1 MHAMRCRAEAV
12 RSNTQAMQQLVLGW
26 HVIRVDVAKIGGWR
40 RGARAGIPH
49 AGHASRHAA
58 CQCSSHVPISP
69 ARSLLAPESNAPCR
83 IAGKKKKK
91 KCRPRRGDAF
101 LIPCSTL
108 WTLSSQSSIA
118 QGCTVR
124 HGYVGVSSGIRSFSL
139 YTLAPFIFIFFSKIL
154 FYKQN
159 VEKTYFRNIL
169 FFSVLELLTPMFNI
183 LVILLPIPLLTV
195 VVELSM

>member
-1 MHAMRCRAEAV
+1 MHAMRCSAEAV

-91 KCRPRRGDAF
+91 KSVGPGVVMPSLSPAPLYGLCRASPQLLKAVLYVLVTWVCLAELDLF
-101 LIPCSTL
+101 LSTL
-108 WTLSSQSSIA
+108 QLLLFLFFFLKSYFTNRTLKRLI
-118 QGCTVR
+118 
-124 HGYVGVSSGIRSFSL
+124 
-139 YTLAPFIFIFFSKIL
+139 SKI
-154 FYKQN
+154 Y
-159 VEKTYFRNIL
+159 YF
-169 FFSVLELLTPMFNI
+169 SQCQ
-183 LVILLPIPLLTV
+183 
-195 VVELSM
+195 SY